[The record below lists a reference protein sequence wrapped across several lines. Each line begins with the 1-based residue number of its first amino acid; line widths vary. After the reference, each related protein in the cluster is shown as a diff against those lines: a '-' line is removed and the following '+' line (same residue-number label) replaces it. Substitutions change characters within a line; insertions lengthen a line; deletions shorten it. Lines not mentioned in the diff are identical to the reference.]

1 MESEQIEL
9 LNEQLRSDF
18 FANITHEFKTPINI
32 MLSTTQLIEQTLR
45 EEETVDKDQML
56 RYMRYIKQNSY
67 RMLRLVNNLIDSN
80 KIEAGYYELQ
90 LGNYNIVQVV
100 EEITQSVVGYITGK
114 GIELLFDT
122 EEEEVFIACDPD
134 KIERIMLNL
143 LSNAAKYVGV
153 GGKIAVTMTVED
165 EWVKVTVADNGI
177 GIPEEKLESIFGRF
191 VQVENQLVKKSQG
204 SGIGLA
210 LVKALIEMHEG
221 KIWAMSE
228 EGEGTLISFMLPI
241 RQIEETSLQPMSP
254 QLGSSQIEKCII
266 EFSELYR
273 IE

>member
-1 MESEQIEL
+1 MENQQIEL

-32 MLSTTQLIEQTLR
+32 LLSTTQLIEQTLR
-45 EEETVDKDQML
+45 DEEDIDKEQL
-56 RYMRYIKQNSY
+56 IRYMRYIKQNSY

-90 LGNYNIVQVV
+90 LGNHNIVQIV

-114 GIELLFDT
+114 GIELIFDT
-122 EEEEVFIACDPD
+122 EEEEILIACDPD

-153 GGKIAVTMTVED
+153 DGKIEVTMTREG
-165 EWVKVTVADNGI
+165 EWIKVAVQDNGI
-177 GIPEEKLESIFGRF
+177 GIPEGKLGSIFERF
-191 VQVENQLVKKSQG
+191 TQLENHLVRKSQG

-210 LVKALIEMHEG
+210 LVKALVEMHEG
-221 KIWAMSE
+221 KVWAMSE
-228 EGEGTLISFMLPI
+228 EGEGTLMSFMLPV
-241 RQIEETSLQPMSP
+241 RRIEETSMQQTS
-254 QLGSSQIEKCII
+254 QKLGSSQIEKCSI